1 MSVNET
7 TPLPGAGGP
16 EAGERKNDSENL
28 TRDDQMV
35 TRPVNAAAETSR
47 EQADALSSTAETVAF
62 RPAGG
67 EDAPETGETRPHPA
81 GGPPP
86 VRPVKKRR
94 ARWPLFTLLGLLI
107 LALIAAASGYA
118 GYQGGIDLRQQAEST
133 QRVGQIQTQFDLAMQ
148 ELAERQ
154 FFRARQ
160 RFEYVIQLDP
170 NFPGA
175 QEGLAEALLA
185 LNTTATPT
193 VAPTPTLTPTPD
205 MRGVEQLFQAG
216 QEALNNGEWT
226 NAIDTLLNL
235 RKVDPDYN
243 AVQIDGMLYLAFR
256 NRGRDKIVREADL
269 EGGLYDLALA
279 EQFGP
284 LDAEAQGM
292 RTWVSIYI
300 TGTSF
305 WEIDWTQVIFYLEQ
319 VAPQMPG
326 LQDGSGW
333 TARERYQIALAKL
346 GDQLMDEERWC
357 DALEQYEKALAYNEN
372 DPVMQAATERARQSC
387 NRGEPVGEPGE
398 EGGPAPTKEPTPTPF
413 RPDEN

>member
-1 MSVNET
+1 MSGKET
-7 TPLPGAGGP
+7 DQLAGAGQP
-16 EAGERKNDSENL
+16 A
-28 TRDDQMV
+28 
-35 TRPVNAAAETSR
+35 P
-47 EQADALSSTAETVAF
+47 AD
-62 RPAGG
+62 
-67 EDAPETGETRPHPA
+67 ETRPTPVAPFESQDQTIPSQVGPA
-81 GGPPP
+81 VTDDDADGDPPAP
-86 VRPVKKRR
+86 DQPSRR
-94 ARWPLFTLLGLLI
+94 RRGRWPFVILLGLLI
-107 LALIAAASGYA
+107 LALVVAGSGYA
-118 GYQGGIDLRQQAEST
+118 GYQEGISLRQGAEAT
-133 QRVGQIQTQFDLAMQ
+133 QRVSQIQAQFDLGMQ

-154 FFRARQ
+154 FYRARQ

-205 MRGVEQLFQAG
+205 LRGVEQLFQAG
-216 QEALNNGEWT
+216 QEALNNGEWST
-226 NAIDTLLNL
+226 AIDTLLNL
-235 RKVDPDYN
+235 RKQDPDYN

-300 TGTSF
+300 TGASF
-305 WEIDWTQVIFYLEQ
+305 WEIDWAQVVFYLAQ

-333 TARERYQIALAKL
+333 TARERYQIALAKY

-357 DALEQYEKALAYNEN
+357 EALELYEEALAYNEN
-372 DPVMQAATERARQSC
+372 DQALQETTERARQSC
-387 NRGEPVGEPGE
+387 NRGEPVGEAGE

-413 RPDEN
+413 RPDEE